1 MAEYSDET
9 LYWLKLKRDFF
20 KRHDVRIL
28 EAQDN
33 GKDYVLFY
41 LKLLLESLDH
51 QGELRFND
59 MIPYDEKMLS
69 TITNTNVDIVR
80 AAMQVLGSMG
90 LIEVLDDKTIYLTE
104 VQKMVGAQTKG
115 AAKKKKQ
122 RINAEVR
129 ALLLGEGGTNVHPVS
144 TLCPPDIRYQIEDKD
159 KGIGNDEHPKVFHR
173 PTIEKIEAYC
183 NERGVT
189 SFTAEK
195 FFDYYEANGWM
206 LSKDKKMK
214 DWKATIRNWARMDA
228 PEPPKENKWKAYD
241 RVDEVVIDGVTQ
253 CKR

>member
-59 MIPYDEKMLS
+59 MIPYDEKMLA

-90 LIEVLDDKTIYLTE
+90 LLEVLDDKTIYLTE

-129 ALLLGEGGTNVHPVS
+129 ARLLGEGGTNVHPVS

-159 KGIGNDEHPKVFHR
+159 KDIKSVTATRFTPPSEDEVN
-173 PTIEKIEAYC
+173 AYC
-183 NERGVT
+183 K
-189 SFTAEK
+189 EK
-195 FFDYYEANGWM
+195 GYTVNADRFIAFYESKGWM
-206 LSKDKKMK
+206 VGKNKMK
-214 DWKATIRNWARMDA
+214 DWKAAVRGWATKDA
-228 PEPPKENKWKAYD
+228 PATSTADFSEYD
-241 RVDEVVIDGVTQ
+241 MAR
-253 CKR
+253 KK